1 MKAMYI
7 ASSIALT
14 ALLAL
19 TGCAG
24 NKNTSTRSLGQA
36 EATMT
41 LANDSKLDA
50 ATTASAAAKLDSA
63 KALQADGEEEQAQ
76 ALAEQADLE
85 VRLALATAERDQV
98 KKENEKVENELRAD
112 VERKLIYQSILDKE
126 TKKEG
131 K

>member
-41 LANDSKLDA
+41 LANDVKLDA
-50 ATTASAAAKLDSA
+50 AVTADATAKLDSA
-63 KALQADGEEEQAQ
+63 KALQADGEDEQAQ
-76 ALAEQADLE
+76 ALAEQADLDL
-85 VRLALATAERDQV
+85 RIALATAERDQV
-98 KKENEKVENELRAD
+98 KKENEKVEKELRAD

-126 TKKEG
+126 TKKEA